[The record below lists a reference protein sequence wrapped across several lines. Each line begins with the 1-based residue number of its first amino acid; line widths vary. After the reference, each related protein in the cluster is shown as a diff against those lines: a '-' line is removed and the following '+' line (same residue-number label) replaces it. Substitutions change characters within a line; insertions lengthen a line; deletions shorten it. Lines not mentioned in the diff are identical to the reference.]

1 MSSRSN
7 RASAGTFSDR
17 PVERS
22 SITHT
27 VFPLARRRS
36 TIWDPM
42 KPAPP
47 VTTTRDRRP
56 EDSGAPL
63 QPFVR
68 PATARLAAMRPEC
81 AAAAASSGEGRRGSS
96 VQRPEQVEPSPK
108 ESGQERQQPGH
119 ADAEQD
125 LEPGV
130 VDGGVSGVPKRAD
143 HSKAAR
149 GVAAETQKG
158 ILPQD
163 WQSKGPIVEPPRA

>member
-63 QPFVR
+63 QAFVR
-68 PATARLAAMRPEC
+68 PATARLAAMRPEF
-81 AAAAASSGEGRRGSS
+81 AAAAASSGEILWRALMDLARD
-96 VQRPEQVEPSPK
+96 RPAACR
-108 ESGQERQQPGH
+108 RQQARRRVASTQQELTVRH
-119 ADAEQD
+119 ACLQVDLAEAAQRI
-125 LEPGV
+125 
-130 VDGGVSGVPKRAD
+130 RARERR
-143 HSKAAR
+143 AAA
-149 GVAAETQKG
+149 GA
-158 ILPQD
+158 I
-163 WQSKGPIVEPPRA
+163 